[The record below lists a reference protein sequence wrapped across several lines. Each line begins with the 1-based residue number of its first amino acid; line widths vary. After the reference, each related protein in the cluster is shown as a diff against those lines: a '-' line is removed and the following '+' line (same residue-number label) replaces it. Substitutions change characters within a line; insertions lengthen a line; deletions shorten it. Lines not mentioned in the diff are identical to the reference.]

1 VEAVRGG
8 ASQREVAERLGV
20 GRGTVQRVVFVRRTT
35 LGGEVEILGRLYPV
49 DPTRVHRLVRAE
61 LDLDDLVIRC
71 FALHRR
77 DPGFQPLLT
86 ELPYV
91 LPANRAWVAR
101 MS

>member
-1 VEAVRGG
+1 MGVD
-8 ASQREVAERLGV
+8 ERLA
-20 GRGTVQRVVFVRRTT
+20 GRRHKALNEAGHHVFERLERDDN
-35 LGGEVEILGRLYPV
+35 VEILPGRLYPV

-77 DPGFQPLLT
+77 DPGFQPLLA

-101 MS
+101 MC